1 MALRTT
7 DAGRKLPGVIT
18 VMAAAAGIVGAN
30 IHYSQPLLPLIALTF
45 GTTPGVLG
53 ALPALTQLGF
63 AVSLLVVLPLADM
76 FDRRTLILI
85 TVLIASG
92 ALFAQSLAPSV
103 PLLLIAAF
111 IVGAASVA
119 PQALSPF
126 AASLA
131 PEGRAGQAS
140 GMVLSGILLG
150 VLLSKVVSGIVASA
164 LGWQWLY
171 TAAAVAMLVVF
182 AVLWRTLPRGLPIV
196 DRPPFVSILTSPF
209 VLLKAYPRL
218 RLHAGLGAL
227 VSSMFMMFWGSYALH
242 LATEFNFGALIAGLF
257 GLAGIAG
264 SLLAPLAGKS
274 VDEGRTVLSLTLSAV
289 AALLAFTAM
298 WIGGSSVFALIA
310 ALILLD
316 AAVGVGHS
324 TNQARVF
331 RIDPTKR
338 ARLNSVYMFSYFVG
352 GAIGSVLG
360 VAAYSVFGWAG
371 VCVAGIV
378 IALVMGGVIALNR
391 AKFA

>member
-131 PEGRAGQAS
+131 PEGRAGQS
-140 GMVLSGILLG
+140 DHSIKE
-150 VLLSKVVSGIVASA
+150 SKS
-164 LGWQWLY
+164 
-171 TAAAVAMLVVF
+171 
-182 AVLWRTLPRGLPIV
+182 
-196 DRPPFVSILTSPF
+196 
-209 VLLKAYPRL
+209 
-218 RLHAGLGAL
+218 
-227 VSSMFMMFWGSYALH
+227 
-242 LATEFNFGALIAGLF
+242 
-257 GLAGIAG
+257 
-264 SLLAPLAGKS
+264 
-274 VDEGRTVLSLTLSAV
+274 
-289 AALLAFTAM
+289 
-298 WIGGSSVFALIA
+298 
-310 ALILLD
+310 
-316 AAVGVGHS
+316 
-324 TNQARVF
+324 
-331 RIDPTKR
+331 
-338 ARLNSVYMFSYFVG
+338 
-352 GAIGSVLG
+352 
-360 VAAYSVFGWAG
+360 
-371 VCVAGIV
+371 
-378 IALVMGGVIALNR
+378 
-391 AKFA
+391 